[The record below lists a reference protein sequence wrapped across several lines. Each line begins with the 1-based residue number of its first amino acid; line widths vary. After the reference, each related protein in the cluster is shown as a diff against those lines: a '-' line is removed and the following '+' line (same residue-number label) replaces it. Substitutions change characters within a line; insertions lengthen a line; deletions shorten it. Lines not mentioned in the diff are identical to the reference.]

1 MTNTFF
7 KNSKNL
13 VGVFLLFVLTLSISS
28 CELFDKATKVEFD
41 MDFNSEVKVPPS
53 SGLNLPFDLF
63 TPNITTNSESTFGI
77 QNTQK
82 ELIESVN
89 LTSMVLTI
97 TSPSSQRFDFLK
109 EITLYI
115 NAEGLGETQIA
126 FAEDIPDN
134 IGTELVLTIT
144 ANNLRDYIVKD
155 KFTIRVET
163 VTDKTVNQEVKID
176 VSSKFHVV
184 ADVL

>member
-1 MTNTFF
+1 MINAFF
-7 KNSKNL
+7 KDSKNL
-13 VGVFLLFVLTLSISS
+13 VGVLLLLITISISS
-28 CELFDKATKVEFD
+28 CELFDQATKVEFD
-41 MDFNSEVKVPPS
+41 MEFSSEVKVPPS

-63 TPNITTNSESTFGI
+63 TPNITTNSESTFGV

-82 ELIESVN
+82 ELVETVN
-89 LTSMVLTI
+89 LTSLVLTI

-109 EITLYI
+109 DITLYI
-115 NAEGLGETQIA
+115 NADGLGETQIA
-126 FAEDIPDN
+126 FANDIPDN
-134 IGTELVLTIT
+134 IGTELELTVV

-163 VTDKTVNQEVKID
+163 VTDETINQEVKID
-176 VSSKFHVV
+176 IDSKFRII

>member
-1 MTNTFF
+1 MINTFF
-7 KNSKNL
+7 KSSKNL
-13 VGVFLLFVLTLSISS
+13 VGVFLLLLTISISS
-28 CELFDKATKVEFD
+28 CELFDNATKVKFD
-41 MDFNSEVKVPPS
+41 MEFNSEVKVPPS

-63 TPNITTNSESTFGI
+63 TPNITTNSESTFGV

-82 ELIESVN
+82 ELVETVN

-109 EITLYI
+109 DITLYI
-115 NAEGLGETQIA
+115 NADGLGETEIA
-126 FAEDIPDN
+126 FAKDVPDN
-134 IGTELVLTIT
+134 IGTELELTVT
-144 ANNLRDYIVKD
+144 GNNLRDYIVKD

-163 VTDKTVNQEVKID
+163 VTDKTVNQEIKID
-176 VSSKFHVV
+176 LGSKFHII